1 MLSSTIPKETR
12 VKQLREE
19 ALKWTQCKCIWT
31 GQQRNKQYNRG
42 HCVFTWKPVTQNKEI
57 PVSLTLTWTSRADC
71 WQRLNWMYSTGQV
84 ENVPQQ
90 RFTCHCLALCRPAL
104 DYSRNPNNTDLF
116 SSSVCWARTF
126 SCSGA
131 AQTECGETSG
141 NARLVFYLQRH
152 STKPS
157 CDVNV
162 PTELQMS
169 NK

>member
-71 WQRLNWMYSTGQV
+71 WQRLNWMYWTCGKCSSTTFYMSLLSTVSSCPRLFKKSKQHGSVFFFGVLSQNILLLWCGTNWV
-84 ENVPQQ
+84 WRNLWQCKTGILFTETFNQTLVWCKCSYRVTNV
-90 RFTCHCLALCRPAL
+90 
-104 DYSRNPNNTDLF
+104 
-116 SSSVCWARTF
+116 
-126 SCSGA
+126 
-131 AQTECGETSG
+131 
-141 NARLVFYLQRH
+141 
-152 STKPS
+152 K
-157 CDVNV
+157 
-162 PTELQMS
+162 
-169 NK
+169 